1 MADLI
6 IKPTSGN
13 LLIKDDQDATR
24 LTVATST
31 GATTLTN
38 QVFPSGH
45 ILQCKGDRYDH
56 KTENSSISVTNSS
69 TTPFGAGLEVA
80 ITCASTSNF
89 LKLDAC
95 LPDIYTANLSGGFHA
110 GFVYDTSSFASSYT
124 GLPGTAGTDAKGQ
137 YTIAPFTLYG
147 STMATA
153 IFPFSMMVYCPVP
166 TTSAIKIRVYLRSNT
181 AETYDFG
188 GNFAGMSTQ
197 SSITVMEIQ
206 A

>member
-45 ILQCKGDRYDH
+45 ILQCRGDRYDS
-56 KTENSSISVTNSS
+56 KNEGGTISVTQST
-69 TTPFGAGLEVA
+69 TTPFAANLEVA
-80 ITCASTSNF
+80 ITCASTNNF
-89 LKLDAC
+89 LKIDVHI
-95 LPDIYTANLSGGFHA
+95 PDCYTGSNGGGFHL

-124 GLPGTAGTDAKGQ
+124 GLPGIAGSSASGQYIVSPYNFYHSNGTD
-137 YTIAPFTLYG
+137 L
-147 STMATA
+147 
-153 IFPFSMMVYCPVP
+153 FPVSSMVYCPVP
-166 TTSAIKIRVYLRSNT
+166 TVTAMKIRPFLQSQN
-181 AETYDFG
+181 AETYELLSNHATFSG
-188 GNFAGMSTQ
+188 QA
-197 SSITVMEIQ
+197 SITVMEIQ